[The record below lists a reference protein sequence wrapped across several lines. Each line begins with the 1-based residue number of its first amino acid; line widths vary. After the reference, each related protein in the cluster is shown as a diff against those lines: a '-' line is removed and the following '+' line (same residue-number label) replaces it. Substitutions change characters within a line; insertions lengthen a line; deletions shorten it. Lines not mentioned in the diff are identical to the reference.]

1 MNELTVIG
9 AAIGGGAGY
18 MLGVFVACSVLIPEA
33 NTCGLFAVF
42 ITFPLGLLAGGAV
55 GTHIARRWQP
65 PAVLGAVRLIVFIG
79 LGALAVAIVLRP
91 PASRRRPAVSPGLTV
106 EPAPPSP
113 AATTPAALQ
122 GPLRVVEVTLRA
134 EPSDYSG
141 PCPGRI
147 TFRGTIRTTGGS
159 GRVSYR
165 FTRSDDKATGRVETL
180 DIASASVHEVEET
193 WALGFSGTVVEG
205 WEALEV
211 VAPQALTSAPARF
224 RSLCGEGSRPQS

>member
-9 AAIGGGAGY
+9 AAIGGAAGY
-18 MLGVFVACSVLIPEA
+18 MLGVYVACSVLIPQA
-33 NTCGLFAVF
+33 NSCGLFAVF
-42 ITFPLGLLAGGAV
+42 ITFPLGLLGGGAA
-55 GTHIARRWQP
+55 GTAIARRWEP

-79 LGALAVAIVLRP
+79 LAALSVAILLRE
-91 PASRRRPAVSPGLTV
+91 PASRRRPAVSPGPTV
-106 EPAPPSP
+106 EAVSAAPV
-113 AATTPAALQ
+113 ATTPAALQ

-147 TFRGTIRTTGGS
+147 TFRGTIQTTGGS

-165 FTRSDDKATGRVETL
+165 FTRSDNMTAPVETL
-180 DIASASVHEVEET
+180 DVASASVREVETT
-193 WALGFSGTVVEG
+193 WTLGAPGSVVEE

-211 VAPQALTSAPARF
+211 VAPEPLTSAPARF
-224 RSLCGEGSRPQS
+224 RFWCGEGPRPGS